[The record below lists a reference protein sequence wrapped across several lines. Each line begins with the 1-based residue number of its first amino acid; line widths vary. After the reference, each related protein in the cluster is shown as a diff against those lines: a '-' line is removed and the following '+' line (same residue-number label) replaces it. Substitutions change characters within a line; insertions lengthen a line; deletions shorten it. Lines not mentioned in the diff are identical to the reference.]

1 MLNNGIVAIN
11 KPVGM
16 TSHDVVNRV
25 RRITGER
32 RVGHAGTLDPLAS
45 GVLILLI
52 GKGATTQQSTF
63 MDLNKSY
70 EAEVTFG
77 STSATDDAQGPIT
90 PVATL
95 EQLQAISQDQV
106 EKIIPQFVGDI
117 MQTPPAFS
125 ALKIG
130 GKAAYKRAREGTLTQ
145 DMLVPRL
152 IHIDA
157 IELISFVPAIP
168 PFPATAR
175 IRVLCHKGTYIRA
188 LARDMGASLGVGAY
202 MSGLCRTSIG
212 DFTLEKSLS
221 IESFELE
228 WKKQTTQVAGV

>member
-1 MLNNGIVAIN
+1 
-11 KPVGM
+11 M

-25 RRITGER
+25 RRITGQR

-45 GVLILLI
+45 GVLIILI
-52 GKGATTQQSTF
+52 GKNATTRQSTF

-90 PVATL
+90 QVATL
-95 EQLQAISQDQV
+95 EQLSSITQAQV
-106 EKIIPQFVGDI
+106 EQIIPQFVGDI
-117 MQTPPAFS
+117 TQTPPAFS

-130 GKAAYKRAREGTLTQ
+130 GKAAYKRAREGSLTQ

-157 IELISFVPAIP
+157 IELVSFVPTIP

-202 MSGLCRTSIG
+202 MSQLCRTSIG
-212 DFTLEKSLS
+212 DFTLETSLS
-221 IESFELE
+221 LESFELE
-228 WKKQTTQVAGV
+228 WKKQTAQVAGV